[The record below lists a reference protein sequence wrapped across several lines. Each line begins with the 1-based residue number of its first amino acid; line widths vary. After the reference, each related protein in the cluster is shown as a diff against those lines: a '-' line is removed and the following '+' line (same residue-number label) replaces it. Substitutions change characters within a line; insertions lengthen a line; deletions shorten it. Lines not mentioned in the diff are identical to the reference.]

1 MRKTIYTLFGFLC
14 VFPALAQ
21 ENGDTYVPLY
31 SNTQIKKF
39 RSEQSS
45 KPVFYGKSGVK
56 DTLTLP
62 FFDDFSSLG
71 VIPNDT
77 LWSDA
82 AVFINPDFA
91 IEPPSIGVATFDGLD
106 GFGNAYEGINV
117 SIFGPADTLSSQPIN
132 LSGFFPGDSIYL
144 SFFYQAQGLS
154 FEALTAKDSLVLQYR
169 NRIGAWV
176 TMWSTPGKSLHNFK
190 AVCIPVK
197 DTSFLHEGFRFRWI
211 NYQQYI
217 GNLKQWHLDY
227 VYLNQGRNFSDTIFE
242 DQAMVYLPSF
252 PFTDY
257 SHMPWKQLQVNFSK
271 HLKLHYDIPVQNLSN
286 SGETFSVS
294 MRVNDLDD
302 EVGGHILNGQ
312 SLAANGIDTFVL
324 APGISLFTNTRDS
337 NELRIVSKLGEILG
351 GNTIKQNDSAIRTV
365 ELANYYAYDDGTAE
379 SGYGIRNGAGS
390 VAYGF
395 ELEYGDSIR
404 GMWIHFTQAEVPV
417 TGRFSLNLWQKI
429 AAPGQPSAGVDELV
443 YSLESK
449 ATAYTDSINGFHLF
463 LFDSA
468 VFVSGKFYV
477 GWTQNASFL
486 LNVGLDRN
494 YSYLGQLVP
503 NPNQFYNTNGTWKK
517 ASVPGTI
524 MMRPVVGDMW
534 PTPLALPEK
543 PEPASFTLYPN
554 PAEKSFKLKSEHP
567 VELLVLYDM
576 NGVEQKRWEGS
587 ETEFGVSELP
597 SGIYLLRIILVSGQ
611 SVSKKLMIS
620 N

>member
-1 MRKTIYTLFGFLC
+1 MRKTIVSLFGFLFAIP
-14 VFPALAQ
+14 VLAQ

-31 SNTQIKKF
+31 SNVQLKRF
-39 RSEQSS
+39 RAEQVA

-62 FFDDFSSLG
+62 FFDDFSRLG

-82 AVFINPDFA
+82 CVFVNPDFP
-91 IEPPSIGVATFDGLD
+91 IDPPSLGVATFDGLD
-106 GFGNAYEGINV
+106 SYGNAYEGINV
-117 SIFGPADTLSSQPIN
+117 NIFGPADTLSSQPIN
-132 LSGFFPGDSIYL
+132 LSTFFPGDSIYL

-154 FEALTAKDSLVLQYR
+154 FEPLTAKDSLVLQFR

-176 TMWSTPGKSLHNFK
+176 TVWSSPGISRQDFK
-190 AVCIPVK
+190 AACVPVK
-197 DTSFLHEGFRFRWI
+197 DTSYFHEGFRFRWI

-227 VYLNQGRNFSDTIFE
+227 VYMNQGRNFADTIFE
-242 DQAMVYLPSF
+242 DQAMVYLPPF

-257 SHMPWKQLQVNFSK
+257 THIPWKQLQINFSK
-271 HLKLHYDIPVQNLSN
+271 HLKLHYEIPVQNLSS
-286 SGETFSVS
+286 SGETFSIS

-302 EVGGHILNGQ
+302 EVGGHVLNGQ
-312 SLAANGIDTFVL
+312 SLPANGIDTFTL

-337 NELRIVSKLGEILG
+337 NELRVMSKLGEILG
-351 GNTIKQNDSAIRTV
+351 GNTYKQNDSAIRNV

-379 SGYGIRNGAGS
+379 SGYGIRNSPGS

-395 ELEYGDSIR
+395 ELENGDSIR
-404 GMWIHFTQAEVPV
+404 GIWVHFTQAEVPV

-429 AAPGQPSAGVDELV
+429 APVGTPSAGVDELV
-443 YSLESK
+443 YRLESSLSTY
-449 ATAYTDSINGFHLF
+449 ADSINGFHLY

-477 GWTQNASFL
+477 GWTQNLSYL

-494 YSYLGQLVP
+494 YRYLGQDVP
-503 NPNQFYNTNGTWKK
+503 NPNLFYNTNGTWKK

-524 MMRPVVGDMW
+524 MMRPVVGDQW
-534 PTPLALPEK
+534 PTPLAIPEA
-543 PEPASFTLYPN
+543 PEPVDLTLYPN
-554 PAEKSFKLKSEHP
+554 PAEGSFKLSGEHP
-567 VELLVLYDM
+567 VESVVMYDM
-576 NGVEQKRWEGS
+576 KGVMIKNWIGNER
-587 ETEFGVSELP
+587 EFDISALP
-597 SGIYLLRIILVSGQ
+597 SGIYMVRIRLESGQ
-611 SVSKKLMIS
+611 GVSKKLIIS

>member
-14 VFPALAQ
+14 AFPALAQ

-31 SNTQIKKF
+31 SNVQVKKF
-39 RSEQSS
+39 RTELGNR
-45 KPVFYGKSGVK
+45 PVFYGKAGIK

-62 FFDDFSSLG
+62 FFDDFSFLG
-71 VIPNDT
+71 VLPNDT

-82 AVFINPDFA
+82 TVFVNPDFA
-91 IEPPSIGVATFDGLD
+91 INPPSIGVATFDGLD
-106 GFGNAYEGINV
+106 AFGNAYDGINA

-132 LSGFFPGDSIYL
+132 LNGFLPGDSIYL

-154 FEALTAKDSLVLQYR
+154 FEPLSTRDSLVLQFR
-169 NRIGAWV
+169 NSIGAWV
-176 TMWSTPGKSLHNFK
+176 SVWSSPGISLQDFK
-190 AVCIPVK
+190 AVCLPVK
-197 DTSFLHEGFRFRWI
+197 DTSYLHEGFQFRWI
-211 NYQQYI
+211 NYQLSI

-227 VYLNQGRNFSDTIFE
+227 VYMNQGRNFSDTIFE

-257 SHMPWKQLQVNFSK
+257 SHMPWKQLQVNFAK
-271 HLKLHYDIPVQNLSN
+271 HLKLHYEVPVQNLSN
-286 SGETFSVS
+286 SGETFSIS

-302 EVGGHILNGQ
+302 EVGAHVLNGQ
-312 SLAANGIDTFVL
+312 SLSANGIDTFVL
-324 APGISLFTNTRDS
+324 APGINLFTNTRDS

-351 GNTIKQNDSAIRTV
+351 GNNSKQNDSAIRHV

-379 SGYGIRNGAGS
+379 SGYGIRNSAGS

-395 ELEYGDSIR
+395 ELEYGDSVR
-404 GMWIHFTQAEVPV
+404 GIWVHFTQAEAPV

-429 AAPGQPSAGVDELV
+429 APVGEPSPGKDELV
-443 YSLESK
+443 YSLESQ
-449 ATAYTDSINGFHLF
+449 ASTYADSINGFHLF

-477 GWTQNASFL
+477 GWTQNSSYL

-494 YSYLGQLVP
+494 YRYLGQAVP
-503 NPNQFYNTNGTWKK
+503 NPNLFYNTNGVWKN

-524 MMRPVVGDMW
+524 MMRPVVGDQW

-543 PEPASFTLYPN
+543 PEMLVISLYPN
-554 PAEKSFKLKSEHP
+554 PAKGSFKLGSEHP
-567 VELLVLYDM
+567 VASVVLYDM
-576 NGVEQKRWEGS
+576 KGVALKNWDGYELEYA
-587 ETEFGVSELP
+587 VSELP
-597 SGIYLLRIILVSGQ
+597 SGVYLVRIILETGQ
-611 SVSKKLMIS
+611 TVSKKLMIS
-620 N
+620 K